1 MITFYLCF
9 LAGGA
14 VLPLL
19 NFILGTLTDGA
30 DSELDM
36 DVNPDVS
43 LDTFLDLDADVNIDP
58 GMDLDTDVDIQTGM
72 DMNPSMGAELDGASG
87 LSEVGSAFA
96 IGFLPTSLMSLS
108 TLALIFGAVGA
119 VMTLTDKGRII
130 TFAAAAVSGYIASV
144 AVQTII
150 KTLKNIQ
157 KRNYGINET
166 ELLMYDGKVVDTIL
180 PGQLGTVS
188 FHTLKHVHVTYPAR
202 CTDPTLKL
210 SSGRLIKAVELK
222 DGVFL
227 VEPKNKYE

>member
-14 VLPLL
+14 VLPVL
-19 NFILGTLTDGA
+19 NFILG
-30 DSELDM
+30 
-36 DVNPDVS
+36 S
-43 LDTFLDLDADVNIDP
+43 LGGGTDADVNADISTEVDMDVDT
-58 GMDLDTDVDIQTGM
+58 GMDLDTEIDTGM
-72 DMNPSMGAELDGASG
+72 DASPD
-87 LSEVGSAFA
+87 LSADVGSFA

-108 TLALIFGAVGA
+108 ALALIFGAVGA
-119 VMTLTDKGRII
+119 VMTLTDKGRIV

-157 KRNYGINET
+157 KRNYGINEN
-166 ELLMYDGKVVDTIL
+166 ELLMYDGKVIDTIL

-188 FHTLKHVHVTYPAR
+188 FHTLKDVHVSYPAR
-202 CTDPTLKL
+202 CADPGLKL
-210 SSGRLIKAVELK
+210 TAGRIVKATELK